1 MTFSQV
7 KNKKT
12 IFREDP
18 NWGHSALAE
27 TCLHYICF
35 LPNPLR
41 LLCNLQGVGI

>member
-12 IFREDP
+12 IFRENP

-27 TCLHYICF
+27 TCLHYMF
-35 LPNPLR
+35 PAQSTQAPL
-41 LLCNLQGVGI
+41 